1 VIPLPEDV
9 ALALM
14 RGLGAYLRATPPQ
27 ELPANVRRFKGF
39 RGPALAKHRDVIL
52 ALLDDETDRSLIA
65 QWIKEEKPPVAKP
78 DLELLTIAV
87 ERADGWEEALVSR
100 SAQVDS
106 PVSSTAE
113 PELARATLEREKEKA
128 RRARE
133 DLKKARESSE
143 RAIAQERARAEAALA
158 RVNELENRIRDLEDE
173 LESARSRAR
182 SETERSQREMRRAR
196 SEIDKLKER
205 HAGSTA
211 QLKETKRALEEV
223 KKELERAT
231 TPKPKRKTPPKER
244 VLEGPRPVLPVPKG
258 RFEDAPETLDEWLS
272 VPDVLLVI
280 DGYNVTKAEGGY
292 GDLELSKQRERLVD
306 ESSKLARRK
315 GVSGYIVFD
324 GAVVDPGT
332 YRGPRGPL
340 KVVFS
345 SPDEI
350 ADDHIVALI
359 GSLPPVPVVL
369 VTNDRELQSRAS
381 EHRATIARSPQLLG
395 LLRSG

>member
-1 VIPLPEDV
+1 MIPLPEDV

-39 RGPALAKHRDVIL
+39 RGSALAKHRDVIL

-65 QWIKEEKPPVAKP
+65 QWIKEGKPPVEKP

-87 ERADGWEEALVSR
+87 ERLEGWEQALLSR
-100 SAQVDS
+100 STRVEAPATS
-106 PVSSTAE
+106 AAE
-113 PELARATLEREKEKA
+113 PERARATLEREKEKV
-128 RRARE
+128 RRVRE

-158 RVNELENRIRDLEDE
+158 RMAELESRMRALQDE
-173 LESARSRAR
+173 LESARVLAR
-182 SETERSQREMRRAR
+182 TEAERSQREMRRAR

-205 HAGSTA
+205 NAGSTA
-211 QLKETKRALEEV
+211 QLKEARRALEEA
-223 KKELERAT
+223 KKELERAAA
-231 TPKPKRKTPPKER
+231 PRKKRKASPKQR
-244 VLEGPRPVLPVPKG
+244 APEGPRPVLPVPKG

-272 VPDVLLVI
+272 VPGVLLVI

-345 SPDEI
+345 SADEI

-359 GSLPPVPVVL
+359 ESLPAVPLVL

-381 EHRATIARSPQLLG
+381 QHRATIARSTQLLG
-395 LLRSG
+395 LFRSG